1 MFPPKAT
8 CTTPDSGLLS
18 TFKLIL
24 LEHMILCRMV
34 QGQMPQAIKE
44 VNKITCV
51 GMLNAYPGLTCMH
64 MLWFKFIFGLKIS
77 NQFDFE
83 F

>member
-1 MFPPKAT
+1 MYLYSIMFPPKAT

-18 TFKLIL
+18 TFKLML

-51 GMLNAYPGLTCMH
+51 GMLNTYPGLTCTH
-64 MLWFKFIFGLKIS
+64 TCKNLKYDGLA
-77 NQFDFE
+77 D
-83 F
+83 

>member
-8 CTTPDSGLLS
+8 TPNSGLLS
-18 TFKLIL
+18 TFKLVL

-44 VNKITCV
+44 VNKITCE
-51 GMLNAYPGLTCMH
+51 GMLYYIIVQVYM
-64 MLWFKFIFGLKIS
+64 
-77 NQFDFE
+77 
-83 F
+83 